1 VKFLACCKSGDR
13 KTANLRRGAVSRARW
28 NRFGG
33 GWLWGE
39 GFRVDAFTVD
49 GMTLVV
55 TLVVFCRELEM
66 KFGSGVWRRVWPSLV
81 AGLLLICQ
89 HGGVMA
95 QTRLPKFFS
104 AGMVLQRDTE
114 QRVWGWDTPGKR
126 VDVAWGD
133 RTGTATADDQGR
145 WLVTLAST
153 AAGGPWPLVVEG
165 SERLELGDVWAG
177 DVWLCSGQSNM
188 EWTVAG
194 SANKDAEIAA
204 GNHPA
209 IRHLKVQHRPSAT
222 PLDDLETAGWQVCSP
237 ATVGDFSAVAYFFA
251 RELRTEV
258 DVPIGLIGSNWG
270 GTRIEPWTPPVGF
283 QSVPALEP
291 WATNLGQY
299 PEVRADGSVNHQSPL
314 ALYNGMIHP
323 LVQMP
328 IRGAIWYQ
336 GESNNGE
343 GMLYRDKM
351 EALISGWRQVW
362 QQPELPVYFVQLA
375 PFNYGGDGQRLA
387 KIWEAQTAA
396 LAIPHTG
403 MAVTVDIADLADI
416 HPTNKQDV
424 GKRLALWALAKTY
437 GRDLVYSGPLY
448 RQAEV
453 KDGAMWVEFLYG
465 DTLQTRDGQTRDG
478 QTRDGQAVNEL
489 MIAGADRRFFPA
501 QGEIVSESGKS
512 RLKVFSPQVAEPVAV
527 RFAFHQLA
535 QPNLVGGT
543 GLPASP
549 FRTDQ
554 WEEVTLPVSLEAYA
568 GNWTFKFTTPDG
580 TAVEHPMQVR
590 VAGRNLSVEMGDG
603 SGAMREVTCQVQP
616 HQLQL
621 KFTVDY
627 QGQPADL
634 TYHVVPSGDKLMGEC
649 EYDVSGQRGTFAI
662 EATR

>member
-1 VKFLACCKSGDR
+1 
-13 KTANLRRGAVSRARW
+13 
-28 NRFGG
+28 
-33 GWLWGE
+33 
-39 GFRVDAFTVD
+39 
-49 GMTLVV
+49 
-55 TLVVFCRELEM
+55 M
-66 KFGSGVWRRVWPSLV
+66 KFGSGVWGRLWSALLV
-81 AGLLLICQ
+81 GLMLL
-89 HGGVMA
+89 GSSGVAFA
-95 QTRLPKFFS
+95 QTRLPKCFS
-104 AGMVLQRDTE
+104 TGMVLQRDTT
-114 QRVWGWDTPGKR
+114 QRVWGWDSPGKR
-126 VDVAWGD
+126 VDVVWGQQ
-133 RTGTATADDQGR
+133 TGSATADEQGR
-145 WLVTLAST
+145 WLVELPAT

-165 SERLELGDVWAG
+165 SERLQLDDVWAG

-209 IRHLKVQHRPSAT
+209 IRHLKIQHRPSAK
-222 PLDDLETAGWQVCSP
+222 PEEDVETVGWKVCSP
-237 ATVGDFSAVAYFFA
+237 QTVAEFSAVAYFFA
-251 RELRTEV
+251 RELRTKV

-283 QSVPALEP
+283 QSVPALET
-291 WATNLGQY
+291 WAKNLAKY
-299 PEVRADGSVNHQSPL
+299 PEVRADGSVDHQSPL

-323 LVQMP
+323 MIQMP

-362 QQPELPVYFVQLA
+362 QQPELPFYFVQLA
-375 PFNYGGDGQRLA
+375 PYNYGGDGQRLA

-396 LAIPHTG
+396 LALPHTG
-403 MAVTVDIADLADI
+403 MAVTVDIADLKDI

-437 GRDLVYSGPLY
+437 GQDVVFSGPLY
-448 RQAEV
+448 REAQAKE
-453 KDGAMWVEFLYG
+453 GAMWIEFQHDGGLK
-465 DTLQTRDGQTRDG
+465 TRDGK
-478 QTRDGQAVNEL
+478 AVNEL
-489 MIAGADRRFFPA
+489 LIAGSDRKFYPA
-501 QGEIVSESGKS
+501 VGEIVSEGGQS
-512 RLKVFSPQVAEPVAV
+512 RLKVSSPQVSRPAAV

-549 FRTDQ
+549 FRTDS
-554 WEEVTLPVSLEAYA
+554 WENVTLPVSPEAYA
-568 GNWTFKFTTPDG
+568 GKWTVKFNTPDG
-580 TAVEHPMQVR
+580 NAVEHPLQVTFA
-590 VAGRNLSVEMGDG
+590 AGALTVEMGAGDG
-603 SGAMREVTCQVQP
+603 QMREVTCQLDV
-616 HQLQL
+616 HEMQL

-634 TYHVVPSGDKLMGEC
+634 IYYLTPSGDKLTGEC
-649 EYDVSGQRGTFAI
+649 AYDVGGQTGTFAI